1 MLSSPKSLSSGRELR
16 HQGMGAGYKNRGRI
30 ILSSRS
36 HDHRLYCCPKQIAN
50 YLLSKQRLEKRCIGR
65 LESSGLS
72 SWPSHHCCSP
82 ALTFHNFSELC
93 PDTDPANATQ
103 SLEHKGVGGV
113 YFISILLGTHLTLR
127 QSNSQGP
134 ITYAWKRLSEKELTR
149 YLYLAVPEQKLL
161 AEQDSK

>member
-1 MLSSPKSLSSGRELR
+1 MQLKAWNTR
-16 HQGMGAGYKNRGRI
+16 
-30 ILSSRS
+30 
-36 HDHRLYCCPKQIAN
+36 
-50 YLLSKQRLEKRCIGR
+50 
-65 LESSGLS
+65 
-72 SWPSHHCCSP
+72 
-82 ALTFHNFSELC
+82 
-93 PDTDPANATQ
+93 
-103 SLEHKGVGGV
+103 GVGGV